1 MEKFY
6 IVSEASNIYKAQ
18 KEHEA
23 FIKKICEVFNGF
35 AETYG
40 IETSQFYPSVER
52 LEIAPTDRDREK
64 FGQYFVKSKSHP
76 EGTFKLLCP
85 MAKDWADRCKKAG
98 LTKSVLKPTM
108 FLGSTFGVL
117 KYRARLFEEG
127 GALYCTMESDT
138 PFNAPE
144 GFEEIK
150 ASDFYKRMEDLGVE
164 I

>member
-6 IVSEASNIYKAQ
+6 IVSEASSIYKAQ

-23 FIKKICEVFNGF
+23 FVKKICEVFNGF

-64 FGQYFVKSKSHP
+64 FGQFFVKMKGHC

-85 MAKDWADRCKKAG
+85 MAKDWSDRCEKAG
-98 LTKSVLKPTM
+98 LTKAILSPKLL
-108 FLGSTFGVL
+108 LGSVFGVN
-117 KYRARLFEEG
+117 KYSARLFEEG
-127 GALYCTMESDT
+127 GTLYCTMESDT